1 MSNKLKIDR
10 EQTQWRSSTILR
22 SLPIMLIP
30 IAVAII
36 SLLWLRM
43 RFPAEQFNQQPQRDG
58 TPITAIVVIIMFV
71 SALIIFVRLGRPTIS
86 AFALVGFWT
95 LITTSLAVRSGIT
108 SFFPALLVLPICA
121 AGLLIDR
128 SASIGLAVL
137 ASLLVISLAW
147 AKLQGYDLARQAP
160 PSVFTRYP
168 WLVSTVFWI
177 TLFWMV
183 ASMTWLLAGNL
194 QRALQQSRAHA
205 QDLEQLR
212 SQLEQRV
219 QAQTAELAQR
229 THRAEALYNI
239 SSALALPADI
249 TQILPLIAEQAHQ
262 LLHVDYSW
270 IMLNHQC
277 LAAYPEAAVHEPN
290 LQFES
295 ASITTV
301 MSISSKFGEH
311 TALVLPFQLEND
323 QVQLI
328 LAGTA
333 IAQTNTD
340 DRALAE
346 GLRDQ
351 AVLALNNQRL
361 LAQVRDKAMLEERTR
376 LARDIH
382 DTLAQGLTGIVI
394 QLGATQRALVYSPS
408 ESSTHL
414 ALASRMAREALAEA
428 RASVWNLRAPLLD
441 ANSLTKAIQELA
453 AHPMRPDLQVD
464 VQIHGQ
470 ALRLDLHDE
479 TALLRITQE
488 ALANVVKH
496 SKAEHV
502 SIQLIYGNSSV
513 ELLIHDNG
521 TGFDQAI
528 LTNQM
533 QMTNHFG
540 LIGMR
545 ERVAQIGG
553 SLQLSNQHG
562 ALVHVQIPYNPPQTA
577 LVEME

>member
-147 AKLQGYDLARQAP
+147 AKLQGYDLDRQAP

-270 IMLNHQC
+270 IMLNQHC
-277 LAAYPEAAVHEPN
+277 LAAYPDAAAHEPN
-290 LQFES
+290 LQLEPTQS
-295 ASITTV
+295 TSVT
-301 MSISSKFGEH
+301 SISSKFGEH

-328 LAGTA
+328 LAGAA
-333 IAQTNTD
+333 IAQANPD

-453 AHPMRPDLQVD
+453 AHPIRPDLQVD
-464 VQIHGQ
+464 VRIHGQ
-470 ALRLDLHDE
+470 VLRLDLHDE

-496 SKAEHV
+496 SRAEHV

>member
-43 RFPAEQFNQQPQRDG
+43 KLPAEQFNQQAQRDG
-58 TPITAIVVIIMFV
+58 TPMTAIVVIIMFV

-137 ASLLVISLAW
+137 ASLLVISIAW
-147 AKLQGYDLARQAP
+147 ANIHGYDLARQAP

-239 SSALALPADI
+239 SRALALPADI

-290 LQFES
+290 LQFEPTS
-295 ASITTV
+295 STTV
-301 MSISSKFGEH
+301 RSISSKFGEH
-311 TALVLPFQLEND
+311 TTLVLPFQLEND

-333 IAQTNTD
+333 IAQANID

-553 SLQLSNQHG
+553 SLQLSNQRG

-577 LVEME
+577 LVDME